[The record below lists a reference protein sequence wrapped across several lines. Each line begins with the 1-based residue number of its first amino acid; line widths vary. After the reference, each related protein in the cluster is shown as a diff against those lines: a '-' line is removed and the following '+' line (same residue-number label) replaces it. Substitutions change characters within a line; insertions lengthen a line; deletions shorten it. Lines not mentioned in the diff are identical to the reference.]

1 MNCEDFNNI
10 LAELADYKPMQA
22 DRRDE
27 GVSHAAVC
35 AGCAMK
41 LVSSR
46 ALSSN
51 LLLAAGAE
59 SEVAPPRVKQD
70 LVAAFAKQHK
80 VDGPSAAVVN
90 PIVNIATHRRF
101 VWWTAAAAAMAAAIV
116 VAVMLSLWKET
127 SLPVRPSQVATA
139 TPAVEPTQ
147 SPAVSSSPVDS
158 PPAQGT
164 VDAIRKPRLVAP
176 QTHRKKTSPATPETL
191 AQSTAREFMPLTYLA
206 DATAMDTGTVIRVQL
221 SRSALV
227 SLGLPTNI
235 ENSRD
240 SVEAEVVVGDD
251 GVARAIRLVQ

>member
-90 PIVNIATHRRF
+90 PIVNIATRRRF

-127 SLPVRPSQVATA
+127 SLPVRPTQVAT
-139 TPAVEPTQ
+139 TSAVEPIQ
-147 SPAVSSSPVDS
+147 SPAVIPAPVDS
-158 PPAQGT
+158 PPAPGA

-176 QTHRKKTSPATPETL
+176 QTDRKKTSPATAETL
-191 AQSTAREFMPLTYLA
+191 AHSTAGEFMPLTYLA